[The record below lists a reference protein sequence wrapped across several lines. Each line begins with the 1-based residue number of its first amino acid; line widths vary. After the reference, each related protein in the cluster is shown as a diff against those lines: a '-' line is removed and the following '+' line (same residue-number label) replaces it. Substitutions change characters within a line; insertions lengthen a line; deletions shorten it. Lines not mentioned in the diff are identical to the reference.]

1 MNLDS
6 LTREEQDE
14 LLDLLEWK
22 ERITVAPKFESWREP
37 ADFKVAHGGRG
48 AGAKSWSVASL
59 LVQKLHAEHLKCFC
73 GREIQKTL
81 EESSYSLIWDTICRL
96 GYEEDWEAIPSRSR
110 IINKRNGSYFY
121 FAGLKDLKTAKGLK
135 GLEGYDLCW
144 IDEAESIPVESWD
157 LIFPTFRKDGSEIW
171 ITFNRDK
178 DMDPVYKLFY
188 INPPPNTIALE
199 LKPGKE
205 DNPWFPDKLMTQM
218 KHDYAVRP
226 DIAEHK
232 WGGKPKAQGFNAV
245 MSRVAV
251 RAAMNRRLPADGPL
265 SCGVD
270 VARFGDDRTVMY
282 LRQGMKVIDC
292 KILHGADTQRVAK
305 EVWSFV
311 KHKASTTIK
320 IDDTGVGC
328 VVKGTKVLTPLG
340 WVLVEDLKVGD
351 DVYSKDNSGNVVIEK
366 VRLNNKREKTRI
378 IKCGNFQYSFSHILP
393 FKTRKEYNYQQTSWE
408 NCLDRKYVIFDSDF
422 NYDNSEMG
430 FIIPENIIEMPYGGY
445 KEISKENVLDPVNF
459 ASFLGWYVSEGHF
472 EKNDYS
478 LMITQKIQDN
488 IDEIYELCSMF
499 GKAQI
504 KKDGIKVFNKN
515 LHRWIKN
522 NCYKGGFGFR
532 YKTVPRWVANNSN
545 EIIDSFLDAF
555 AKGDGF
561 WKKGVR
567 YYVTS
572 SKWLVDDILELIYK
586 IGKKGNA
593 YLKHKAGSKSK
604 IFGREITR
612 KFDNYCIFEYQQKEN
627 KYDTCLKTEKKE
639 EYYDNVYELCITG
652 DSKLYFSM
660 CPESTKPIWTHNGG
674 VTDRLRE
681 FGAKVVPINFGS
693 SAIQKRKY
701 KNLATEM
708 WFELPID
715 EIDIPDDDEL
725 MDELSERLYDYDKT
739 EAKIIEPKKDF
750 KERYGKSPDL
760 ADSLILC
767 FYTGKTIQYTPGAK
781 RALAARRNK

>member
-1 MNLDS
+1 MAS
-6 LTREEQDE
+6 LTASEEALFIDILNTELRE
-14 LLDLLEWK
+14 
-22 ERITVAPKFESWREP
+22 RVAPKFEAWREP

-59 LVQKLHAEHLKCFC
+59 LVQKLQAQHLKCFC

-81 EESSYSLIWDTICRL
+81 EESSYSLIWDTISRL
-96 GYEEDWEAIPSRSR
+96 GYEADWEAIPSRSR
-110 IINKRNGSYFY
+110 IVNKKNGSYFY

-157 LIFPTFRKDGSEIW
+157 LIFPTFRKAGSEIW

-205 DNPWFPDKLMTQM
+205 DNPWFPDKLLTQM

-251 RAAMNRRLPADGPL
+251 RAAMNRRLPAEGPF

-282 LRQGMKVIDC
+282 LRQGMKVIDS
-292 KILHGADTQRVAK
+292 KILHGANTQRVAK

-311 KHKASTTIK
+311 KHKKSTTIK
-320 IDDTGVGC
+320 IDDTGVG
-328 VVKGTKVLTPLG
+328 
-340 WVLVEDLKVGD
+340 
-351 DVYSKDNSGNVVIEK
+351 
-366 VRLNNKREKTRI
+366 
-378 IKCGNFQYSFSHILP
+378 
-393 FKTRKEYNYQQTSWE
+393 
-408 NCLDRKYVIFDSDF
+408 
-422 NYDNSEMG
+422 
-430 FIIPENIIEMPYGGY
+430 
-445 KEISKENVLDPVNF
+445 
-459 ASFLGWYVSEGHF
+459 
-472 EKNDYS
+472 
-478 LMITQKIQDN
+478 
-488 IDEIYELCSMF
+488 
-499 GKAQI
+499 
-504 KKDGIKVFNKN
+504 
-515 LHRWIKN
+515 
-522 NCYKGGFGFR
+522 
-532 YKTVPRWVANNSN
+532 
-545 EIIDSFLDAF
+545 
-555 AKGDGF
+555 
-561 WKKGVR
+561 
-567 YYVTS
+567 
-572 SKWLVDDILELIYK
+572 
-586 IGKKGNA
+586 
-593 YLKHKAGSKSK
+593 
-604 IFGREITR
+604 
-612 KFDNYCIFEYQQKEN
+612 
-627 KYDTCLKTEKKE
+627 
-639 EYYDNVYELCITG
+639 
-652 DSKLYFSM
+652 
-660 CPESTKPIWTHNGG
+660 GG

-693 SAIQKRKY
+693 SAVQKKKY

-750 KERYGKSPDL
+750 KERYGKSPDK
-760 ADSLILC
+760 ADALILC
-767 FYTGKTIQYTPGAK
+767 FFTGKTIQYTPKAK
-781 RALAARRNK
+781 RALAARRGR